1 MDVNHPSYPLISGY
15 VNIAME
21 NGPVEIVDL
30 PIENGGTY
38 HLPSGKPTKNYG
50 TSPLL
55 NGWKIT
61 IFNGK
66 INYFNG
72 LFP

>member
-1 MDVNHPSYPLISGY
+1 
-15 VNIAME
+15 ME